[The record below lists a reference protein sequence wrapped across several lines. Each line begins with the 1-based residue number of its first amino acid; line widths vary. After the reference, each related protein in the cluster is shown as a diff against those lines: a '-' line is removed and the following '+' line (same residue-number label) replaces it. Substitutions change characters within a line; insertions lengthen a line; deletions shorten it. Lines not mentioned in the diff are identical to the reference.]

1 MSDLEMAIELLG
13 MLLRQPRTL
22 ILIVLLLAAAL
33 IDWRAMRIP
42 NSLTLG
48 GATLGLL
55 MSGLAPAS
63 PHMGLGFALS
73 GLVIGLGM
81 MLPLY
86 LMGVLGA
93 GDAKLM
99 AMVGTYLGGEATLQA
114 VAFVFITGGLMALAV
129 VLWRRAW
136 RPTLSNLKSIVLML
150 RVAPETVI
158 QPQGVLSS
166 MPSVGRM
173 PYGVSICAG
182 TLAYLVSHQLGVV

>member
-1 MSDLEMAIELLG
+1 MSDLAMAAELWW
-13 MLLRQPRTL
+13 MLLLQPRTL
-22 ILIVLLLAAAL
+22 VLTVLLLAAAL
-33 IDWRAMRIP
+33 IDWHSMRIP

-55 MSGLAPAS
+55 MSMLAPAS

-73 GLVIGLGM
+73 GLALGLVL

-93 GDAKLM
+93 GDVKLM
-99 AMVGTYLGGEATLQA
+99 AMAGTYLGGAATLQA
-114 VAFVFITGGLMALAV
+114 VAFVFITGGLIALAV

-136 RPTLSNLKSIVLML
+136 LPMLSNLKSIFLML
-150 RVAPETVI
+150 RVAPETLVH
-158 QPQGVLSS
+158 PRGVLAS
-166 MPSVGRM
+166 MPSVGRL

-182 TLAYLVSHQLGVV
+182 TLAYLVFHQLGVV

>member
-33 IDWRAMRIP
+33 IDWRVMRIP